1 MNRPITTLF
10 MNMSVDG
17 KISTWDNDAMDTC
30 LNYPKIKWIGEWYQQ
45 YYDIEQTTD
54 LYSLNSARV
63 LTKSHNGKSINDIQE
78 IKKTVVKFIVIDN
91 KADLNLQ
98 GVENLIQK
106 SNTFYLVT
114 TNKNHPAFS
123 ISNPENMTIL
133 FYENE
138 INFEDLFEQLNQK
151 YWVETL
157 TIQTWGTLNAV
168 FLRKKLVDNVSIVV
182 VPALVWGKDTSTLI
196 DGESLHSFDD
206 LKYIKA
212 LKLDKVDVL
221 ENSYIHLK
229 YKVINETEIE
239 N

>member
-1 MNRPITTLF
+1 
-10 MNMSVDG
+10 
-17 KISTWDNDAMDTC
+17 
-30 LNYPKIKWIGEWYQQ
+30 
-45 YYDIEQTTD
+45 
-54 LYSLNSARV
+54 
-63 LTKSHNGKSINDIQE
+63 
-78 IKKTVVKFIVIDN
+78 
-91 KADLNLQ
+91 
-98 GVENLIQK
+98 
-106 SNTFYLVT
+106 
-114 TNKNHPAFS
+114 
-123 ISNPENMTIL
+123 MTIL